1 MMKPREELL
10 QGYIYLSNKFHECG
24 TITKDFQDRVE
35 LISSTR
41 DVLKNPSPQRIKFKV
56 FFSHLFLKSHD
67 DVLQLMFIKATSIV
81 NSKIPLRKNTLHLE
95 TSQLI

>member
-10 QGYIYLSNKFHECG
+10 QGYIYLSAKFHECG
-24 TITKDFQDRVE
+24 TITKDFQS
-35 LISSTR
+35 LI
-41 DVLKNPSPQRIKFKV
+41 FKV

-81 NSKIPLRKNTLHLE
+81 NSKIPLRKNTLYFE